1 VLTSL
6 RSEGL
11 ITNAEFKTKRQC
23 IIGSLWT
30 YRYLLKWTALYISL
44 KTEERL
50 LAAYDVF
57 LK

>member
-23 IIGSLWT
+23 ILGSLWT
-30 YRYLLKWTALYISL
+30 FRYLLKWTALYISL
-44 KTEERL
+44 KTEERP
-50 LAAYDVF
+50 YQP
-57 LK
+57 